1 MLNAGDFVWLVVAAI
16 GACCALGI
24 WFVFLRPVPTQTA
37 SAIIV
42 DKRFRPAGTKWIHPV
57 GQRTNFWT
65 PTAFP
70 VAEGY
75 EFTCRLDDGSAE
87 AVAVLGV
94 GMAERFEVGQPITIV
109 YQHRNFGPFWQRTYV
124 LGMQKVPA

>member
-1 MLNAGDFVWLVVAAI
+1 LLRTWHLVRLLASGADANGQCHHCRQAI
-16 GACCALGI
+16 
-24 WFVFLRPVPTQTA
+24 
-37 SAIIV
+37 
-42 DKRFRPAGTKWIHPV
+42 PAGTKWIHPV